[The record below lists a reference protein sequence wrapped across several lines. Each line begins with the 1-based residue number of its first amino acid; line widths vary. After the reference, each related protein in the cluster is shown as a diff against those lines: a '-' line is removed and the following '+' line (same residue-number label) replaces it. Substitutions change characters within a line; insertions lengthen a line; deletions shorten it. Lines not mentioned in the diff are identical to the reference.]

1 MIITV
6 RDTWDWLA
14 ALVERGSTWV
24 SFNKQ
29 IIRTYEGGL
38 HMADERRAKDIMTRD
53 VITVTKDQTV
63 NQVIEIL
70 MDKNISGLPVV
81 DENGNV
87 IGIVTEGDLIYRSKK
102 LEIPR
107 YFTIL
112 DSYIFLD
119 NTKKMEEQIRKM
131 VGYRVEDIMT
141 KNVVVVDSEET
152 VEEIATIMT
161 KKNVNRVPVIKD
173 GMLVGIVT
181 RRDIIRAYASDL
193 KETENQS

>member
-1 MIITV
+1 MTE
-6 RDTWDWLA
+6 DL
-14 ALVERGSTWV
+14 
-24 SFNKQ
+24 
-29 IIRTYEGGL
+29 
-38 HMADERRAKDIMTRD
+38 RARDIMTTH
-53 VITVTKDQTV
+53 VVTVTAQDTV
-63 NQVIEIL
+63 NNVIELL
-70 MDKNISGLPVV
+70 MEKNISGLPVV
-81 DENGNV
+81 DENSRV

-141 KNVVVVDSEET
+141 RDVVIVDVDET

-161 KKNVNRVPVIKD
+161 RKQVNRVPVTENEK
-173 GMLVGIVT
+173 LVGIVT

-193 KETENQS
+193 EQEKKK

>member
-1 MIITV
+1 MGEE
-6 RDTWDWLA
+6 L
-14 ALVERGSTWV
+14 
-24 SFNKQ
+24 
-29 IIRTYEGGL
+29 
-38 HMADERRAKDIMTRD
+38 RAKDIMTKD
-53 VITVTKDQTV
+53 VITVKRDHTV

-70 MDKNISGLPVV
+70 MNKNISGVPVV
-81 DENGNV
+81 NDEDQV

-141 KNVVVVDSEET
+141 KDVIVVNEEDT
-152 VEEIATIMT
+152 LEEIATIMT
-161 KKNVNRVPVIKD
+161 KKSVNRVPVVAD
-173 GMLVGIVT
+173 DRLVGIVT
-181 RRDIIRAYASDL
+181 RRDIIRAYASGM
-193 KETENQS
+193 E

>member
-1 MIITV
+1 MG
-6 RDTWDWLA
+6 D
-14 ALVERGSTWV
+14 E
-24 SFNKQ
+24 
-29 IIRTYEGGL
+29 IRA
-38 HMADERRAKDIMTRD
+38 MDIMTRD
-53 VITVTKDQTV
+53 VITVKKDHTV

-70 MDKNISGLPVV
+70 MNKNISGVPVV
-81 DENGNV
+81 DDEEKV

-141 KNVVVVDSEET
+141 KDVVT
-152 VEEIATIMT
+152 VEEEDTIEDIATIMT
-161 KKNVNRVPVIKD
+161 KKNVNRVPVLKN
-173 GMLVGIVT
+173 GKLVGIVT

-193 KETENQS
+193 DS

>member
-1 MIITV
+1 
-6 RDTWDWLA
+6 
-14 ALVERGSTWV
+14 
-24 SFNKQ
+24 
-29 IIRTYEGGL
+29 
-38 HMADERRAKDIMTRD
+38 MADERRAKDIMTRD

-81 DENGNV
+81 DEDGKV

-173 GMLVGIVT
+173 GVLAGIVT

-193 KETENQS
+193 KDSEKQS

>member
-1 MIITV
+1 MTE
-6 RDTWDWLA
+6 DL
-14 ALVERGSTWV
+14 
-24 SFNKQ
+24 
-29 IIRTYEGGL
+29 
-38 HMADERRAKDIMTRD
+38 RARDIMTTDVVTVTAHDTVND
-53 VITVTKDQTV
+53 VI
-63 NQVIEIL
+63 ELL
-70 MDKNISGLPVV
+70 MEKNISGLPVV
-81 DENGNV
+81 DENSRV

-141 KNVVVVDSEET
+141 RDVVIVDVDET

-161 KKNVNRVPVIKD
+161 RKQVNRVPVTENEK
-173 GMLVGIVT
+173 LVGIVT

-193 KETENQS
+193 EHEKKM

>member
-1 MIITV
+1 
-6 RDTWDWLA
+6 
-14 ALVERGSTWV
+14 
-24 SFNKQ
+24 
-29 IIRTYEGGL
+29 
-38 HMADERRAKDIMTRD
+38 MADELRARDIMTRD

-63 NQVIEIL
+63 NQVINLL
-70 MDKNISGLPVV
+70 MDMNISGLPVV
-81 DENGNV
+81 DEKGKV

-141 KNVVVVDSEET
+141 KNVIVVDADET

-161 KKNVNRVPVIKD
+161 NKNVNRVPVTQD
-173 GMLVGIVT
+173 GILVGIVT
-181 RRDIIRAYASDL
+181 RRDIIRAYASDM
-193 KETENQS
+193 ETDH

>member
-1 MIITV
+1 MGEE
-6 RDTWDWLA
+6 L
-14 ALVERGSTWV
+14 
-24 SFNKQ
+24 
-29 IIRTYEGGL
+29 
-38 HMADERRAKDIMTRD
+38 RAKDIMTKD
-53 VITVTKDQTV
+53 VITVKKDHTV

-70 MDKNISGLPVV
+70 MDKNISGVPVV
-81 DENGNV
+81 NDEDQV

-141 KNVVVVDSEET
+141 KDVIVVDKEDT
-152 VEEIATIMT
+152 LEEIATVMT
-161 KKNVNRVPVIKD
+161 KKSVNRVPVVADAK
-173 GMLVGIVT
+173 LVGIVT
-181 RRDIIRAYASDL
+181 RRDIIRAYASSM
-193 KETENQS
+193 ES

>member
-1 MIITV
+1 
-6 RDTWDWLA
+6 
-14 ALVERGSTWV
+14 
-24 SFNKQ
+24 
-29 IIRTYEGGL
+29 
-38 HMADERRAKDIMTRD
+38 MADERRAKDIMTRD

-81 DENGNV
+81 DENGKV

-131 VGYRVEDIMT
+131 VGYRVKDIMT
-141 KNVVVVDSEET
+141 SEVIVVDAEET

-161 KKNVNRVPVIKD
+161 KKNVNRVPVIQE

-193 KETENQS
+193 KDNDKS

>member
-1 MIITV
+1 MALQWLKTVPEGKEVIDYIIG
-6 RDTWDWLA
+6 
-14 ALVERGSTWV
+14 E
-24 SFNKQ
+24 
-29 IIRTYEGGL
+29 EGTE
-38 HMADERRAKDIMTRD
+38 MAEELLAKDIMTTE
-53 VITVTKDQTV
+53 VVTVTKDHTV
-63 NQVIEIL
+63 NDVIKLL

-81 DENGNV
+81 DESNHV

-141 KNVVVVDSEET
+141 RDVVTVQIDDT
-152 VEEIATIMT
+152 VEDIATLMT
-161 KKNVNRVPVIKD
+161 RKNVNRVPVVHGDK
-173 GMLVGIVT
+173 LVGIVT
-181 RRDIIRAYASDL
+181 RRDIIRAYAADL
-193 KETENQS
+193 

>member
-1 MIITV
+1 
-6 RDTWDWLA
+6 
-14 ALVERGSTWV
+14 
-24 SFNKQ
+24 
-29 IIRTYEGGL
+29 
-38 HMADERRAKDIMTRD
+38 MADERRAKDIMTSD

>member
-1 MIITV
+1 MG
-6 RDTWDWLA
+6 D
-14 ALVERGSTWV
+14 E
-24 SFNKQ
+24 
-29 IIRTYEGGL
+29 IRA
-38 HMADERRAKDIMTRD
+38 MDIMTRD
-53 VITVTKDQTV
+53 VITVKKDHTV

-70 MDKNISGLPVV
+70 MSKNISGVPVV
-81 DENGNV
+81 DDEGQV

-141 KNVVVVDSEET
+141 KEVIVVEKEDTLED
-152 VEEIATIMT
+152 IATIMT
-161 KKNVNRVPVIKD
+161 KKNVNRVPVVNNGK
-173 GMLVGIVT
+173 LVGIVT
-181 RRDIIRAYASDL
+181 RRDIIRAYASSMEL
-193 KETENQS
+193 

>member
-1 MIITV
+1 MGEE
-6 RDTWDWLA
+6 L
-14 ALVERGSTWV
+14 
-24 SFNKQ
+24 
-29 IIRTYEGGL
+29 
-38 HMADERRAKDIMTRD
+38 RAKDIMTKD
-53 VITVTKDQTV
+53 VITVKKDHTV

-70 MDKNISGLPVV
+70 MNKNISGVPVV
-81 DENGNV
+81 NDEDQV

-141 KNVVVVDSEET
+141 KDVIVVDKEDT
-152 VEEIATIMT
+152 LEEIATIMT
-161 KKNVNRVPVIKD
+161 KKSVNRVPVVADTK
-173 GMLVGIVT
+173 LVGIVT
-181 RRDIIRAYASDL
+181 RRDIIRAYASNM
-193 KETENQS
+193 ES

>member
-1 MIITV
+1 MG
-6 RDTWDWLA
+6 D
-14 ALVERGSTWV
+14 E
-24 SFNKQ
+24 
-29 IIRTYEGGL
+29 IRA
-38 HMADERRAKDIMTRD
+38 MDIMTRD
-53 VITVTKDQTV
+53 VITVKKDHTV

-70 MDKNISGLPVV
+70 MNKNISGVPVV
-81 DENGNV
+81 NDEGEV

-141 KNVVVVDSEET
+141 KDVII
-152 VEEIATIMT
+152 VEEEDTLEDIATIMT
-161 KKNVNRVPVIKD
+161 KKNVNRVPVVKN
-173 GMLVGIVT
+173 GKLVGIVT
-181 RRDIIRAYASDL
+181 RRDIIRAYASSM
-193 KETENQS
+193 EP